1 MRKHRPASALFISD
15 LHLSEAQPQALRVFL
30 SFLRGPARSAE
41 ALYILGDLFEY
52 WAGDDDLDAPLNR
65 TVRDA
70 LADLAAAGVPVYFLA
85 GNRDFLL
92 GEAFARAAQ
101 IELLPDPTLIEIAG
115 QRVLLTHGDAL
126 CTDDQAYQAY
136 RKQVRDPAWQS
147 AFLNR
152 PLAERK
158 QIIEELRQQSEAAK
172 QVKATEI
179 MDVNPSAVEALLRKH
194 AYPALLHGHTHR
206 PAHHVLRI
214 DGRHCER
221 WVLEDWHNDA
231 PYIRWDASGTKML
244 RYASPDGD

>member
-1 MRKHRPASALFISD
+1 MRKQRPASALFISD
-15 LHLSEAQPQALRVFL
+15 LHLSDAQPATLRVFL

-52 WAGDDDLDAPLNR
+52 WAGDDDRDAPLHR
-65 TVRDA
+65 TVQDA
-70 LADLAAAGVPVYFLA
+70 LTDLSRAGVSIYFLA
-85 GNRDFLL
+85 GNRDFLV
-92 GEAFARAAQ
+92 GDAFAHAAQ

-147 AFLNR
+147 AFLGR
-152 PLAERK
+152 PLGERK
-158 QIIEELRQQSEAAK
+158 QIIESLREQSEAAK

-179 MDVNPSAVEALLRKH
+179 MDVNPSAVAALLREH

-206 PAHHVLRI
+206 PAHHRLQV
-214 DGRHCER
+214 DGRDCER

-231 PYIRWDASGTKML
+231 PYIRWDESGARML
-244 RYASPDGD
+244 RHAHGD

>member
-15 LHLSEAQPQALRVFL
+15 LHLSDAQPNTLRVFL

-41 ALYILGDLFEY
+41 ALYVLGDLFEY

-65 TVRDA
+65 TVREA
-70 LADLAAAGVPVYFLA
+70 LADVAGAGVSIFFLA

-92 GEAFARAAQ
+92 GDAFARAAQ

-115 QRVLLTHGDAL
+115 ERVLLTHGDAL
-126 CTDDQAYQAY
+126 CTDDSAYQAY
-136 RKQVRDPAWQS
+136 RKQVRVPAWQS
-147 AFLNR
+147 AFLDR

-158 QIIEELRQQSEAAK
+158 QIIEGLRQQSEAAK

-179 MDVNPSAVEALLRKH
+179 MDVNSSAVEGLLREH

-206 PAHHVLRI
+206 PAHHVLQV
-214 DGRHCER
+214 DGRQCER
-221 WVLEDWHNDA
+221 WVLEDWQDDA
-231 PYIRWDASGTKML
+231 PYIRWDASGAKML
-244 RYASPDGD
+244 RYAPPGRD